1 MDNRRKLLWAL
12 VALFVIQLLHGID
25 ELRTDDTATLVGTL
39 LDPGTL
45 LGLGGNAW
53 AIWAVATF
61 DRRARTLAVLTGA
74 LVALGFVVV
83 HGIPTASDA
92 TDPYWGDGSADALQ
106 WIGVVAVWIACAA
119 VVALARRTDDG
130 LSTAPA

>member
-1 MDNRRKLLWAL
+1 MDNRRALLWAL

-25 ELRTDDTATLVGTL
+25 ELRTDSSATFVGTL
-39 LDPGTL
+39 ADPGTV
-45 LGLGGNAW
+45 LGLTGNAV
-53 AIWAVATF
+53 AIWAVATGH
-61 DRRARTLAVLTGA
+61 RLGRTLAILTGA

-106 WIGVVAVWIACAA
+106 WIGVVAVWITCA
-119 VVALARRTDDG
+119 VVVTLARRTDEG
-130 LSTAPA
+130 LSAAPA